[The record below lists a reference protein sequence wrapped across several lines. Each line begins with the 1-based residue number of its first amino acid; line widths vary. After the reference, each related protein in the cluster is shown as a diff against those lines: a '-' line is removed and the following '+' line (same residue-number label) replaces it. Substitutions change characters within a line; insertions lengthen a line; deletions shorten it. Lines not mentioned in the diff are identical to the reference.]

1 MKTTE
6 SWELEASTMR
16 AEDNQTSKHNS
27 NLLTEGMC
35 GLWAAGRPSSVV
47 ATREKSEENKTAE
60 SRGKT
65 RVATPGTG
73 KLCQEADPGPAHS
86 DGPLAGLDGLLFES
100 RPPQPLAD
108 TATQPHR

>member
-1 MKTTE
+1 
-6 SWELEASTMR
+6 
-16 AEDNQTSKHNS
+16 
-27 NLLTEGMC
+27 MC

-73 KLCQEADPGPAHS
+73 KLCQEADPGPAHC

-108 TATQPHR
+108 TATQSSQVSCPKCCFTAERDGANVKLRAETGQTVQWQ

>member
-1 MKTTE
+1 
-6 SWELEASTMR
+6 MR

-27 NLLTEGMC
+27 CLLTEGMC
-35 GLWAAGRPSSVV
+35 GLWAAGRPSLV

-65 RVATPGTG
+65 LVATPGTG

-108 TATQPHR
+108 TQPHR